1 MNPITYAKGLMDELD
16 GAVRTGAK
24 DVEQSIRT
32 ELAAIADDVRQAVQE
47 YRGVVEPQY
56 LKTEDDRQ
64 VENNLHRD
72 IRAVGERL
80 DEVLGGSK
88 RTTKAA
94 AAPEKAVPPPAK

>member
-1 MNPITYAKGLMDELD
+1 MNPINYAKGLMEELD
-16 GAVRTGAK
+16 GAARTGAK
-24 DVEQSIRT
+24 DVEESIRT

-72 IRAVGERL
+72 IRAVAERL

-94 AAPEKAVPPPAK
+94 AAPSKAVPPPAK